1 MHQLICGNCQTT
13 NATDSIFCK
22 QCGQKLVR
30 VVSSKEEVNLHSVQR
45 SVSSSSQ
52 EKLPGP
58 NVEIE
63 GERKPVTILFTDIVG
78 STAIAEKLDPEE
90 WKEVIQGAHRR
101 VTAAI
106 SRYDGTIAQL
116 LGDGVLAFFGAPL
129 THEDDPERAARAALD
144 IQASMIEYQRELLG
158 LVQEFKMRVGIH
170 SGEVVLGEIGAGEHT
185 EYLAIGDAVNIAAR
199 LEGLAEPGQIV
210 VSENIAQRISATI
223 ELQDLGE
230 FAAKGITDPLRVY
243 AVLKIKVESGLI
255 QGLSGERSSYVGR
268 AEEVKNL
275 GASLLSMCKGQGQ
288 VVTILGEAGIG
299 KSRLLEHVRDQL
311 NKIIAE
317 DTPFPPASIHWLES
331 RALSFGGA
339 LSFWMISQLLFA
351 DLGLSAKIPKVRL
364 KVALRRRVTAMFG
377 EAAVEVLPY
386 LSQLLDLTVDEDGPN
401 SIQSLGSE
409 TLKHQTLQSLSI
421 YFSKVARIQPT
432 VLVLEDVH
440 WADPSS
446 LKAIEEMLALTDRT
460 PLMILLLMRINP
472 NHGSWGIK
480 LKAET
485 DFPHRYTE
493 IHMRQLPKTD
503 ATEFVEQLLGSQA
516 LPEELLE
523 VILSRSEGN
532 PFYLEEVVR
541 HLIEQGSIV
550 QENGIWQTTGAS
562 GDLGI
567 PDSLHGVLLARIDR
581 LEGAVRSTLQMAS
594 VIGKSF
600 QYRLLEAI
608 SDGDIDLDGHLSQLQ
623 RVDLVWEKARLP
635 ELEYIF
641 KHSLTQEAAYST
653 LLHERRRELH
663 QRVGQALR
671 GIFTDREEEFYGL
684 LAHHF
689 EAAEDHEKALAYLI
703 QAGDKTR
710 HEDAHI
716 EAADYYQRA
725 LNMLEMLG
733 DDQLARATW
742 LKLGLVYQTNFEF
755 DAAHRAYE
763 AAFALEQRVKNVLE
777 LSPESREDQHIMRL
791 PLLHIETLDPALLTI
806 STEEPVISQ
815 LFAGLARLETEMS
828 VVPDVARSWEVLD
841 DGTRYVFHLRDDVY
855 WTDGRQVTADDFVW
869 AWTRA
874 ISKSS
879 FAEAFDAISG
889 AREYRHGESEE
900 IPGLRANNP
909 LELEVRLQEPVAY
922 FLYIIAGPLGLP
934 IPEDV
939 VQTHGEDWWKP
950 DTIVS
955 NGPFMLVG
963 FDDEGLV
970 LERNP
975 TYFGDFDGNLDRV
988 EFLFTRLPGKQQSPL
1003 RFRQYLDGELDIY
1016 FNILPEDVPVEVAK
1030 EELHFSAPTLSTYL
1044 LGLDSSK
1051 EPFDN
1056 LLVREALAYAIN
1068 REEFKKKVPTVEILT
1083 AEGGLVPPGIPGHSP
1098 DVAIQHD
1105 PQLARLKLSEA
1116 GFPDGVGF
1124 PPLTLN
1130 YFYLINPE
1138 NAAEIARQ
1146 LQEVLGITTS
1156 IREFSAMTEFDD
1168 FQVWLSGWIAEHPD
1182 PHYFLGQS
1190 GIIRGWKALG
1200 WKDLIFDELIA
1211 EASRASDRPRRMEL
1225 YRRADRRLVA
1235 EEVIAIPI
1243 YYGGRVSFL
1252 AKPWVKQ
1259 FQYTR
1264 LSSFQLKDVLI
1275 EKMPGC

>member
-1 MHQLICGNCQTT
+1 MHQIICSDCQTA

-30 VVSSKEEVNLHSVQR
+30 VVSSKEEVNLHSLRR
-45 SVSSSSQ
+45 STSSGNQ
-52 EKLPGP
+52 ENLPGP
-58 NVEIE
+58 NREIE

-170 SGEVVLGEIGAGEHT
+170 SGEVVLGKIGAGEHT

-223 ELQDLGE
+223 ELQDLGK
-230 FAAKGITDPLRVY
+230 FAAKGKTNPLRVY

-255 QGLSGERSSYVGR
+255 QGLSGERSSYVSR
-268 AEEVKNL
+268 AEEIKNL
-275 GASLLSMCKGQGQ
+275 GASLLSLCKGQGQ

-317 DTPFPPASIHWLES
+317 DTPFPSASIHWLES

-351 DLGLSAKIPKVRL
+351 DLGLSTKIPKVKL
-364 KVALRRRVTAMFG
+364 KVALRRRVTALFG
-377 EAAVEVLPY
+377 EAATEVLPY
-386 LSQLLDLTVDEDGPN
+386 LSQLLDLDLTADEDGPN
-401 SIQSLGSE
+401 PIQSLGSE

-421 YFSKVARIQPT
+421 YFSKVARVQPT

-503 ATEFVEQLLGSQA
+503 ATEFVGQLLGSQA
-516 LPEELLE
+516 LPEEILE

-541 HLIEQGSIV
+541 HLIEQGSII
-550 QENGIWQTTGAS
+550 QEDGIWHTTEAS

-608 SDGDIDLDGHLSQLQ
+608 SDDDIDLDVHLSQLQ
-623 RVDLVWEKARLP
+623 RVDLVREKARLP

-641 KHSLTQEAAYST
+641 KHSLTREAAYST
-653 LLHERRRELH
+653 LLHERRKEIHRK
-663 QRVGQALR
+663 VGEALEGSYSDR
-671 GIFTDREEEFYGL
+671 AEEIFGL

-703 QAGDKTR
+703 EVGDKTR
-710 HEDAHI
+710 LEDAHI

-725 LNMLEMLG
+725 LNILETLG
-733 DDQLARATW
+733 NDSLARATW
-742 LKLGLVYQTNFEF
+742 LKLGLVYQTDFEF

-763 AAFALEQRVKNVLE
+763 AAFALEQRFKDVPD
-777 LSPESREDQHIMRL
+777 LSPESREDQRMMRM
-791 PLLHIETLDPALLTI
+791 PLLHIETLDPNLMTL
-806 STEEPVISQ
+806 STEGVVLSQ
-815 LFAGLARLETEMS
+815 IFAGLVRFDTEMS
-828 VVPDVARSWEVLD
+828 IIPDVARSWEVLD
-841 DGTRYVFHLRDDVY
+841 DGTRYIFHLRDDVY
-855 WTDGRQVTADDFVW
+855 WTDGRQMTADDFVW
-869 AWTRA
+869 GWARA
-874 ISKSS
+874 ISKSHA
-879 FAEAFDAISG
+879 AEAFDAISG
-889 AREYRHGESEE
+889 AREYRHGKSKE

-909 LELEVRLQEPVAY
+909 LELEVRLQEPVAN
-922 FLYIIAGPLGLP
+922 FLYTIAGNLGIP

-950 DTIVS
+950 DTVVS

-963 FDDEGLV
+963 LDEEGLV

-988 EFLFTRLPGKQQSPL
+988 ELLFTRPPGKGQSPL
-1003 RFRQYLDGELDIY
+1003 RVRQYLDGELDIY
-1016 FNILPEDVPVEVAK
+1016 FNILPENVPAEVPN
-1030 EELHFSAPTLSTYL
+1030 EELHFSAPTISTYYV
-1044 LGLDSSK
+1044 GLNPSTA
-1051 EPFDN
+1051 PLDN

-1068 REEFKKKVPTVEILT
+1068 RDEFESKVLTVEGLT

-1098 DVAIQHD
+1098 DLAIRHD
-1105 PQLARLKLSEA
+1105 PQLARIKLSEA

-1130 YFYLINPE
+1130 YLYLIDAE
-1138 NAAEIARQ
+1138 KAAEIARQ
-1146 LQEVLGITTS
+1146 WQETLGITTS
-1156 IREFSAMTEFDD
+1156 IWEFSGSTEFDD
-1168 FQVWLSGWIAEHPD
+1168 ILVWLGGWIGQHPD

-1190 GIIRGWKALG
+1190 GIIKRWKAFG
-1200 WKDLIFDELIA
+1200 WKDPTFDALIA
-1211 EASRASDRPRRMEL
+1211 EASRTSDRPSRMEL
-1225 YRRADRRLVA
+1225 YRCADRRLVA
-1235 EEVIAIPI
+1235 EEVITIPMF
-1243 YYGGRVSFL
+1243 YGGRVPFL
-1252 AKPWVKQ
+1252 VKPWVKQ
-1259 FQYTR
+1259 FQFTR
-1264 LSSFQLKDVLI
+1264 FTNYQLKDVLI
-1275 EKMPGC
+1275 ENRP